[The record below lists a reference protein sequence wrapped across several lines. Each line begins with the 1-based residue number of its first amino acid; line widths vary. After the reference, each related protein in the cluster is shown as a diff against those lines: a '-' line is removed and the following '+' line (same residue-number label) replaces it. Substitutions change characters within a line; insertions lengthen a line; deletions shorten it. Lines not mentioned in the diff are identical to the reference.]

1 MSSTLLYLAIV
12 AVWAV
17 VLVPMWLHRDS
28 DTPSGFTRL
37 LARRPQA
44 AEYDDYAFDESDAF
58 EDSDKPLESPETEP
72 EVTPAAPPPAF
83 PADEEDDD
91 LDVPEPVRRP
101 VRQPLTNG
109 HRRARRS
116 AVIAR
121 RRRNTST
128 LTLVTVASFLAALL
142 TPAPFWI
149 ALPPVA
155 LFAAHLA
162 LLRTA
167 TRVDAVRAAE
177 RRAVLTAR
185 AAERRAAEAAA
196 REAAALRPT
205 ASILPF
211 SARQAPTEVFDQFA
225 DQPKA
230 VGD

>member
-28 DTPSGFTRL
+28 DSSGFTRL
-37 LARRPQA
+37 LGRRPQA
-44 AEYDDYAFDESDAF
+44 ADAEYDDYAFDDA
-58 EDSDKPLESPETEP
+58 ETEAAETETATVDATP
-72 EVTPAAPPPAF
+72 EPDV
-83 PADEEDDD
+83 
-91 LDVPEPVRRP
+91 LDIPEPVRRP
-101 VRQPLTNG
+101 VRPPVAP
-109 HRRARRS
+109 RRARRS

-128 LTLVTVASFLAALL
+128 LTLFTAVSLLAALF
-142 TPAPFWI
+142 TPAPWWI
-149 ALPPVA
+149 ALPPVL

-167 TRVDAVRAAE
+167 TRVDAIRAAE
-177 RRAVLTAR
+177 RRAVAS
-185 AAERRAAEAAA
+185 ARRAAEAAA
-196 REAAALRPT
+196 ARAAALRPT
-205 ASILPF
+205 AEILPF
-211 SARQAPTEVFDQFA
+211 ATRPEPVEVFDQFA